1 MSQSRTEAVLT
12 LGKKLA
18 AQLDD
23 EGDLVSV
30 WLSHLL
36 AERITEAENASAES
50 KTAKQQACVDLI
62 LELWRHNACF
72 PDRARPYADMDPI
85 MRAME
90 SLDPERNEFRYSH
103 HARRAANSEVLP
115 EAADRWLKF
124 ASGVDNTARYLVRLA
139 LGQAVEA
146 SDSAVIEWADLAR
159 AAAADDGP
167 TGVVIR
173 FVTQSG
179 EANEKSVDE
188 QIRLERLD
196 TLNTFIRL
204 AQSLA
209 TELESFS
216 ETRN

>member
-1 MSQSRTEAVLT
+1 LA

-23 EGDLVSV
+23 EGDLVSA

-36 AERITEAENASAES
+36 AERVTEPENAPAKS
-50 KTAKQQACVDLI
+50 KAAAQQACVDLI
-62 LELWRHNACF
+62 LELWRHNAYF

-103 HARRAANSEVLP
+103 HARRAANSELLP
-115 EAADRWLKF
+115 EAAERWLKF

-146 SDSAVIEWADLAR
+146 SGSAANEWADLAR
-159 AAAADDGP
+159 TAAADEGP

-173 FVTQSG
+173 FVTESG

-188 QIRLERLD
+188 QIRRERLD

-209 TELESFS
+209 TELESLS